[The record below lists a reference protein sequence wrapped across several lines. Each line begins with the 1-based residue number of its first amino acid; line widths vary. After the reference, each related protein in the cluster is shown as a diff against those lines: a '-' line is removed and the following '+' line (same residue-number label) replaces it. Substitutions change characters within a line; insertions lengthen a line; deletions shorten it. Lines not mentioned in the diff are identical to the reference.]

1 MPEFDTTIHILA
13 HLDNQNSPNLIMNA
27 FFNMRQGLR
36 YIWENDM
43 KTQVAIIGGGPSGLL
58 LAQLLHTRGI
68 DSVVLER
75 KTKDYVL
82 GRIRAGVLEQG
93 LVKLMEEAGC
103 ADRLH
108 AEGILHD
115 GTLVSYGDE
124 MFRVDFTEHTG
135 TPVVVYGQTEVTRD
149 LYDAREA
156 AGGKIEFNVEDVV
169 IHGADTDAPHIE
181 YTVDGQPQ
189 RLDCDFIAGCDGF
202 HGVSRQTI
210 PLDVRKEYE
219 KVYPFG
225 WLGILSETPPVNHE
239 LIYANSPRGFAL
251 CSMRN
256 DNLSRYYIQC
266 SLSDK
271 PEDWTDEAFWKELK
285 RRIPADQAENLVTG
299 PSIEKSIAPLRSFV
313 TEPMRSGR
321 LFLCGDAA
329 HIVPPTGAKGL
340 NTAAS
345 DVHYL
350 YNGLRDFY
358 ENNSSDGID
367 SYSEKA
373 LARVWKAERFS
384 WWFSSLMHTYPDQSE
399 FDLKMQVAEIEFLR
413 SNKAAQKSMAENYV
427 GLPY

>member
-1 MPEFDTTIHILA
+1 
-13 HLDNQNSPNLIMNA
+13 
-27 FFNMRQGLR
+27 
-36 YIWENDM
+36 M

-58 LAQLLHTRGI
+58 LSQLLHVHGI
-68 DSVVLER
+68 ESVVLER
-75 KTKDYVL
+75 QTKDYVL

-93 LVKLMEEAGC
+93 LVGLMREAGC
-103 ADRLH
+103 AQRMET
-108 AEGILHD
+108 EGFTHD
-115 GTLVSYGDE
+115 GTLISYMDQV
-124 MFRVDFTEHTG
+124 FRVDFTEHTR

-149 LYDAREA
+149 LYAAREK
-156 AGGKIEFNVEDVV
+156 AGGLIEFEVEHVV
-169 IHGADTDAPHIE
+169 INDAKQDKPYVTYEVAGEKRRI
-181 YTVDGQPQ
+181 
-189 RLDCDFIAGCDGF
+189 DCDFVAGCDGF
-202 HGVSRQTI
+202 HGVSRQAI
-210 PLDVRKEYE
+210 PLDVRREYE

-239 LIYANSPRGFAL
+239 LIYANSERGFAL

-256 DNLSRYYIQC
+256 DHLSRYYIQC
-266 SLSDK
+266 SLSDR
-271 PEDWTDEAFWKELK
+271 PEDWTDEAFWEELK
-285 RRIPADQAENLVTG
+285 RRIPSKFADKLITG

-313 TEPMRSGR
+313 AEPMRWGR

-350 YNGLRDFY
+350 YTALKEFY
-358 ENNSSDGID
+358 QTGSEAGIG

-384 WWFSSLMHTYPDQSE
+384 WWFSSLMHRYPDQSE
-399 FDLKMQVAEIEFLR
+399 FDIKMQVAELEFLR
-413 SNKAAQKSMAENYV
+413 SNKAAQQAMAENYV